1 MRIGSGAVGWMRL
14 PLALVVG
21 AALFFAACGEGQDAG
36 GGEAD
41 GGGTTPT
48 VETGGTTAPG
58 AATSEPGGA
67 EAGVL
72 DYESLSGEVRVNGS
86 STVFPVSEAVAEE
99 FSLASNVRAN
109 VGSSGTGGGFEMFCR
124 GEIDISDASRPIND
138 EEVAA
143 CAAEGIDDI
152 VEIQVAI
159 DALTVMVHPNND
171 FVSCLTVEEL
181 NEIFKTGGATNWS
194 EVRPDF
200 PDAPIAWYYPGTDSG
215 TFDYFVEVLEGVDET
230 STHRGDGTSSE
241 DDNILVQGIQN
252 DENAIGYFGFAY
264 YLEAGQTLKAVE
276 IDGGEGCVAPS
287 FEAAL
292 DGSYQP
298 LARPL
303 FIYTRESLL
312 EERPEVLG
320 FVNFYVENMQ
330 ELVPD
335 VGYVTLPDDLY
346 QEQVAKIEPFL
357 P

>member
-1 MRIGSGAVGWMRL
+1 MFSWRRLL
-14 PLALVVG
+14 PLALVVS
-21 AALFFAACGEGQDAG
+21 AVALFATACGEGQGAD
-36 GGEAD
+36 GGEGN
-41 GGGTTPT
+41 GGGTTAT
-48 VETGGTTAPG
+48 ENADGG
-58 AATSEPGGA
+58 EGG
-67 EAGVL
+67 L
-72 DYESLSGEVRVNGS
+72 DYESLSGEVRINGS
-86 STVFPVSEAVAEE
+86 STVFPISEAVAEE
-99 FSLASNVRAN
+99 FSLVSNARAN

-124 GEIDISDASRPIND
+124 GEIDVSNASRPIRED
-138 EEVAA
+138 EIAA

-159 DALTVMVHPNND
+159 DALTVMVNPSND
-171 FVSCLTVEEL
+171 FLTCLTVEEL
-181 NEIFKTGGATNWS
+181 DQIFKTGGVTNWS

-200 PDAPIAWYYPGTDSG
+200 PDTPIVWYYPGTDSG

-252 DENAIGYFGFAY
+252 DQNAIGYFGFAY
-264 YLEAGQTLKAVE
+264 YLEAGQSLKAVE

-298 LARPL
+298 LSRPL
-303 FIYTRESLL
+303 FIYTTETLL
-312 EERPEVLG
+312 SERPEVLG
-320 FVNFYVENMQ
+320 FINFYIESMQ

-335 VGYVTLPDDLY
+335 VGYVTLPEDLFA
-346 QEQVAKIEPFL
+346 EQVAKVEPFL